1 MHQIGRIGQG
11 MSAVC
16 VGFVWGWRWGGHIDD
31 PTPKD
36 MGIAAWLLLWIE
48 RGRM

>member
-1 MHQIGRIGQG
+1 

-36 MGIAAWLLLWIE
+36 VGIADCGLAFVVD
-48 RGRM
+48 RARADVTA